1 MIRALFVLALY
12 IQSSTIVAS
21 NCSGRF
27 ANPVTDVC
35 WSCVFPISIGS
46 AKVAKGHNSDTQ
58 NPKQPICA
66 CDNRIGVAIGF
77 WEPISLVDVT
87 YKPFCMVNL
96 GGFEVGGVSSKYPK
110 GSQNV
115 RQGNSNRSFYHV
127 HWYKFPLMLWLNVIT
142 SQACMQLGEF
152 DVAYIT
158 ELDPTWN
165 SDTLAFILN
174 PEAALFGNVI
184 AQSACAA
191 DAVSS
196 SVGEGKPMNSLFW
209 CAGAQGSMYPL
220 TGHVQEHVSGAQAS
234 TLLSE
239 RMAYKLHREVL
250 LWDSSGADGK
260 AICREKPKPIM
271 PKDRYRY
278 QMIYPY
284 AATSKR
290 FGCKPFGA
298 STVFWE
304 AGKEYPVKG
313 EDFGYLIWR
322 KRNCCAF

>member
-1 MIRALFVLALY
+1 MIRILLVLALC
-12 IQSSTIVAS
+12 IQGDFAFAN

-35 WSCVFPISIGS
+35 WSCVFPISIGA
-46 AKVAKGHNSDTQ
+46 AKVARGYNADTT
-58 NPKQPICA
+58 NPKSPICM
-66 CDNRIGVAIGF
+66 CGIRPGVSVGF

-96 GGFEVGGVSSKYPK
+96 GGLEIAGISDAYPK
-110 GSQNV
+110 GSQNTK
-115 RQGNSNRSFYHV
+115 QGNSNRSFYHV
-127 HWYKFPLMLWLNVIT
+127 HWYKFPLMLWLNVI
-142 SQACMQLGEF
+142 SSAACVQAGEF
-152 DVAYIT
+152 DVAYLT

-174 PEAALFGNVI
+174 PEAALFGNIV

-191 DAVSS
+191 DAVSAS
-196 SVGEGKPMNSLFW
+196 AIGKSLSPLFW

-220 TGHVQEHVSGAQAS
+220 TGHVQEHVSGVQAS

-239 RMAYKLHREVL
+239 RMAYKLHREGL
-250 LWDSSGADGK
+250 LWDSTGVDGELLCHERPHP
-260 AICREKPKPIM
+260 IIPKN
-271 PKDRYRY
+271 RYRY
-278 QMIYPY
+278 QMVYPY
-284 AATSKR
+284 PTVGAVL
-290 FGCKPFGA
+290 GCQAFGA
-298 STVFWE
+298 TTVFWE
-304 AGKEYPVKG
+304 MGKEYPVKG